1 VNRRLD
7 AMRRR
12 GAGVSAIAHR
22 DALDAKFR
30 ALGVERAKEREEQ
43 TKEQLAKFTASL
55 EQFAAAHRS
64 DIRADPEFR
73 AAFHAMCANVGVDPL
88 ASRKSAW
95 GQLLGFGEFYVE
107 LAVCVADC
115 CLASRAHDGGLCTL
129 DALVE
134 RVNKRRGSVAGDV
147 STDDV
152 ERAIEALGA
161 LGGGWS
167 VDASA
172 SASASLGR
180 NKSNKMVRS
189 VPLEMSDDV
198 NACIARARE
207 TSHGCLSASALAET
221 SGWTLERARD
231 ALESA
236 VKLGIS
242 LVDDQHESGARAYWF
257 PAFRLELS
265 GD

>member
-1 VNRRLD
+1 
-7 AMRRR
+7 MRRR

-147 STDDV
+147 SADDV

-167 VDASA
+167 VDASSSA
-172 SASASLGR
+172 SASASSASLGR

-242 LVDDQHESGARAYWF
+242 LVDDQHESGVRAYWF

>member
-1 VNRRLD
+1 
-7 AMRRR
+7 M
-12 GAGVSAIAHR
+12 
-22 DALDAKFR
+22 
-30 ALGVERAKEREEQ
+30 
-43 TKEQLAKFTASL
+43 
-55 EQFAAAHRS
+55 
-64 DIRADPEFR
+64 
-73 AAFHAMCANVGVDPL
+73 
-88 ASRKSAW
+88 
-95 GQLLGFGEFYVE
+95 GFGEFYVE

-147 STDDV
+147 SADDV

-167 VDASA
+167 VDASSSA
-172 SASASLGR
+172 SALAASLGR

-207 TSHGCLSASALAET
+207 TSQGCLSASALAET

-242 LVDDQHESGARAYWF
+242 LVDDQHESGVRAYWF